1 MDWNDLRYVLA
12 VARAG
17 SALRGAE
24 LMGVNQT
31 TVLRRL
37 DAIEERLGAPLFERR
52 RTGQTLTAAGR
63 RAVEAAERME
73 AEAEALRTALAAQ
86 SRELAGS
93 VRVTASETLANRL
106 VTPCLLAFRERHPG
120 ISVEVV
126 ASDARL
132 DVARGEADV
141 ALRAGFAP
149 EGAGIVARRLP
160 DTDWTVYCSRAYA
173 SERGAPANRAQ
184 IPGHDIVGMEGRMAV
199 LPGWRW
205 LQASA
210 PDTPV
215 RCRSN
220 SLVNLVWNL
229 KAGLGLG
236 ALPVLIGDA
245 EPELMRCFPP
255 PPELRAEL
263 WLIVREELKGQ
274 PHVRAFTD
282 FLAAHV
288 KTTLAE
294 PQPA

>member
-37 DAIEERLGAPLFERR
+37 DAIESRLGAALFERR

-106 VTPCLLAFRERHPG
+106 VTPCLRAFRERHPG

-141 ALRAGFAP
+141 ALRAGFSP

-160 DTDWTVYCSRAYA
+160 DTDWTIYCSRAYA

-184 IPGHDIVGMEGRMAV
+184 IPGHDIVGMEGRMSV

-205 LQASA
+205 LEASA
-210 PDTPV
+210 PDAPV

-263 WLIVREELKGQ
+263 WLIVREELKAQ

-294 PQPA
+294 PQSA

>member
-37 DAIEERLGAPLFERR
+37 DAIESRLGAPLFERR

-86 SRELAGS
+86 TRELAGS

-106 VTPCLLAFRERHPG
+106 VTPCLRAFRERHPG

-160 DTDWTVYCSRAYA
+160 DTDWTIYCSRAYA

-210 PDTPV
+210 PETPI

-288 KTTLAE
+288 KTALSE